1 MHEQD
6 SSFPPQEPFNLL
18 FDIITPMASRKKDS
32 PIINKVNNNCI
43 INFKLNKVYI
53 QLNYYLCIKY
63 Y

>member
-6 SSFPPQEPFNLL
+6 ASFPPQEPFNLL

-43 INFKLNKVYI
+43 INFKLN
-53 QLNYYLCIKY
+53 
-63 Y
+63 